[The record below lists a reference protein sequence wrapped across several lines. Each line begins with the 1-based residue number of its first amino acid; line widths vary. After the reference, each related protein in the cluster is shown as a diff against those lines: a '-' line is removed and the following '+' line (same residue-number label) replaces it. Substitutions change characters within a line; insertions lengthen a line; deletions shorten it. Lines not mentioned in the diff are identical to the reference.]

1 MVGGARGE
9 KEAYVRQSKDR
20 PTGPNKFKTEERRKE
35 LAKQCKSLSEEAKV
49 AVRNAR
55 RDANNALDR
64 MKKDDDLPEDEVKRE
79 QNNVQK
85 LTDKFIEEVDKS
97 LSAKEKELMEI

>member
-1 MVGGARGE
+1 
-9 KEAYVRQSKDR
+9 
-20 PTGPNKFKTEERRKE
+20 
-35 LAKQCKSLSEEAKV
+35 
-49 AVRNAR
+49 
-55 RDANNALDR
+55 